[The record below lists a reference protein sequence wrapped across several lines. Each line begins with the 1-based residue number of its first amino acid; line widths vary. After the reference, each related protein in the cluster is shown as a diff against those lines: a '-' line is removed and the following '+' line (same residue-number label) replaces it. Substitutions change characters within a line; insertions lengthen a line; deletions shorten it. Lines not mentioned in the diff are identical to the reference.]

1 MEKKKT
7 ALYPGSFDPLTK
19 GHVDMIERA
28 AKIFD
33 KVYVAIAVNTSKKS
47 LFTAAEKLDLA
58 KISTAHIRNAEIIP
72 LESGLTVDLAE
83 KLGCT
88 ALIRGLRNTNDFEY
102 ETNVAL
108 MNKLQNSDIETVFL
122 LSDEKYRFVSSSIIK
137 EVAFFNGDVSAV
149 VPTAVNDAIRA
160 KYAVQNPG
168 KD

>member
-1 MEKKKT
+1 MTTKRM

-33 KVYVAIAVNTSKKS
+33 TVYVAIATNTSKKS
-47 LFTAAEKLDLA
+47 LFTIEEKLDLA
-58 KISTAHIRNAEIIP
+58 KQSTAYLENVEIIP
-72 LESGLTVDLAE
+72 LEAGLTVNLAK
-83 KLGCT
+83 KLGVQV
-88 ALIRGLRNTNDFEY
+88 LIRGLRNTNDFEY

-137 EVAFFNGDVSAV
+137 ETAYFNGDVSAV
-149 VPTAVNDAIRA
+149 VPAVVNAAIKV
-160 KYAVQNPG
+160 KYAENE
-168 KD
+168 